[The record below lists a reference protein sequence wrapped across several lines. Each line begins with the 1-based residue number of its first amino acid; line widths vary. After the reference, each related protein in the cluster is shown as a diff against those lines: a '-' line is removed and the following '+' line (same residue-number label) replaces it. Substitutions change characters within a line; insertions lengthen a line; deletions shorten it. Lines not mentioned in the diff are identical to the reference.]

1 MKHYLEYIIFFL
13 VTRLLKLLPMDKS
26 ASLCSFL
33 ARKIGPLIGVTK
45 IARRNLEN
53 IYQDSIDV
61 DQTIDDLWD
70 NFGRYIGEFPF
81 INKLSEEELTKR
93 VTFSGLEKIE
103 DLCQN
108 NQPFMLFLGHQA
120 NWDIVIRKINNIY
133 PKFGIVY
140 RKANNP
146 LVDKEILSE
155 RNNDSNVIM
164 ITKGPSGARGLVR
177 AIKSKMSIAMLVDQ
191 KMNDG
196 IEVPFFGKPAMTA
209 PAIARLALQYNY
221 PIVPCQLIRNGRSSN
236 FEIKIYK
243 PLKIDKTGNT
253 EQDCYNIMKTIN
265 QMLEK
270 WIRQHPGQWFWFHN
284 RWKEK

>member
-26 ASLCSFL
+26 ANLCSFL

-53 IYQDSIDV
+53 IYENSIDI

-93 VTFSGLEKIE
+93 VKFTGLENIE
-103 DLCQN
+103 ELRQN
-108 NQPFMLFLGHQA
+108 NQPFMLFLGHQS

-146 LVDKEILSE
+146 LVDREILSE
-155 RNNDSNVIM
+155 RNNDSDIIM
-164 ITKGPSGARGLVR
+164 IAKGPTGARGLVR

-209 PAIARLALQYNY
+209 PAIAKLALQYNY
-221 PIVPCQLIRNGRSSN
+221 PIVPCQLIRHGRSSN
-236 FEIKIYK
+236 FEIKIHK
-243 PLKIDKTGNT
+243 PLKIKKTGDT
-253 EQDCYNIMKTIN
+253 EKDCYNIMKTIN
-265 QMLEK
+265 LILEK
-270 WIRQHPGQWFWFHN
+270 WIRQRPGQWFWFHN

>member
-1 MKHYLEYIIFFL
+1 MKHYLEYIIFFII
-13 VTRLLKLLPMDKS
+13 TRLLRLLPIDKS
-26 ASLCSFL
+26 AGLCSFL
-33 ARKIGPLIGVTK
+33 ARKIGPLISVTK
-45 IARRNLEN
+45 TARRNLKN
-53 IYQDSIDV
+53 IYGDNINID
-61 DQTIDDLWD
+61 QAIDDLWD

-81 INKLSEEELTKR
+81 INALSEEELTR
-93 VTFSGLEKIE
+93 RITFTGLENIE
-103 DLCQN
+103 NFKQN

-120 NWDIVIRKINNIY
+120 NWDIAIRKINTLY

-155 RNNDSNVIM
+155 RNNSSDVIM
-164 ITKGPSGARGLVR
+164 IAKGTAGAKSLVR

-221 PIVPCQLIRNGRSSN
+221 PIVPCQIIRKGRSSN
-236 FEIKIYK
+236 FELRLYQ
-243 PLKIDKTGNT
+243 PLKIEKTG
-253 EQDCYNIMKTIN
+253 DIKKDSFNIMKTIN
-265 QMLEK
+265 LTLEE

-284 RWKEK
+284 RWKGE

>member
-1 MKHYLEYIIFFL
+1 MKHYLEYIVFFL
-13 VTRLLKLLPMDKS
+13 VTRLLRLLPIDKS
-26 ASLCSFL
+26 AGLCSFL
-33 ARKIGPLIGVTK
+33 ARKIGPLISVTK
-45 IARRNLEN
+45 TARSNLEN
-53 IYQDSIDV
+53 VYGNDINI

-81 INKLSEEELTKR
+81 INALSDEELTR
-93 VTFSGLEKIE
+93 RITFTGLENIE
-103 DLCQN
+103 DFKQN

-120 NWDIVIRKINNIY
+120 NWDIVIRKVNAMY

-146 LVDKEILSE
+146 LVDKEIFSE
-155 RNNDSNVIM
+155 RNDGADVIM
-164 ITKGPSGARGLVR
+164 IAKGIAGAKSLVR

-221 PIVPCQLIRNGRSSN
+221 PIVPCQLIRKGRSSN
-236 FEIKIYK
+236 FELRLHK
-243 PLKIDKTGNT
+243 PLKIKKTGDM
-253 EQDCYNIMKTIN
+253 QKDCFNIMKTIN
-265 QMLEK
+265 LTLEQ

-284 RWKEK
+284 RWKGE

>member
-26 ASLCSFL
+26 ASLCGLL

-53 IYQDSIDV
+53 IYQDNIDV
-61 DQTIDDLWD
+61 DQIIGDLWD

-93 VTFSGLEKIE
+93 VTFTGLEKIE
-103 DLCQN
+103 DLRQN

-133 PKFGIVY
+133 PKFGIIY

-164 ITKGPSGARGLVR
+164 IAKGPSGARGLAR

-209 PAIARLALQYNY
+209 PAIARLALHYNY

-236 FEIKIYK
+236 FEIKIYR

-253 EQDCYNIMKTIN
+253 EQDYYNIMKTIN
-265 QMLEK
+265 KMLEK

>member
-1 MKHYLEYIIFFL
+1 MKHYLEYIVFFL
-13 VTRLLKLLPMDKS
+13 VTRLLRLLPIDKS
-26 ASLCSFL
+26 AGLCSFL
-33 ARKIGPLIGVTK
+33 ARKIGPLISVTK
-45 IARRNLEN
+45 TARSNLEKVYGEN
-53 IYQDSIDV
+53 INI

-81 INKLSEEELTKR
+81 INALSDEELTR
-93 VTFSGLEKIE
+93 RITFTGLENVE
-103 DLCQN
+103 DFKQN

-120 NWDIVIRKINNIY
+120 NWDIVIRKVNAMY

-146 LVDKEILSE
+146 LVDKEIFSE
-155 RNNDSNVIM
+155 RNNGADVIM
-164 ITKGPSGARGLVR
+164 IAKGIAGAKSLVR

-221 PIVPCQLIRNGRSSN
+221 PIVPCQLIRKGRSSN
-236 FEIKIYK
+236 FELRLHK
-243 PLKIDKTGNT
+243 PLKIKKTGDM
-253 EQDCYNIMKTIN
+253 QKDCFNIMKTIN
-265 QMLEK
+265 LTLEQ

-284 RWKEK
+284 RWKGE

>member
-1 MKHYLEYIIFFL
+1 MKHYLEYIVFFL
-13 VTRLLKLLPMDKS
+13 VTRLLRLLPIDKS
-26 ASLCSFL
+26 AGLCSFL
-33 ARKIGPLIGVTK
+33 ARKIGPLISVTK
-45 IARRNLEN
+45 TARSNLEN
-53 IYQDSIDV
+53 VYGNDINI

-81 INKLSEEELTKR
+81 INALSDEELTR
-93 VTFSGLEKIE
+93 RISFTGLENIE
-103 DLCQN
+103 DFKQN

-120 NWDIVIRKINNIY
+120 NWDIVIRKVNAMY

-146 LVDKEILSE
+146 LVDKEIFSE
-155 RNNDSNVIM
+155 RNDGADVIM
-164 ITKGPSGARGLVR
+164 IAKGIAGAKSLVR

-221 PIVPCQLIRNGRSSN
+221 PIVPCQLIRKGRSSN
-236 FEIKIYK
+236 FELRLHK
-243 PLKIDKTGNT
+243 PLKIEKTGDM
-253 EQDCYNIMKTIN
+253 QKDCFNIMKTIN
-265 QMLEK
+265 LTLEQ

-284 RWKEK
+284 RWKG

>member
-1 MKHYLEYIIFFL
+1 MKHYLEYIVFFL
-13 VTRLLKLLPMDKS
+13 VTRLLRLLPIEKS
-26 ASLCSFL
+26 AGLCSFL
-33 ARKIGPLIGVTK
+33 ARKIGPLISVTK
-45 IARRNLEN
+45 TARSNLEN
-53 IYQDSIDV
+53 VYGDNINI

-81 INKLSEEELTKR
+81 INALSDEELTR
-93 VTFSGLEKIE
+93 RITFTGLENIE
-103 DLCQN
+103 DFKQN

-120 NWDIVIRKINNIY
+120 NWDIVIRKVNAMY

-146 LVDKEILSE
+146 LVDKEIFSE
-155 RNNDSNVIM
+155 RNDGADVIM
-164 ITKGPSGARGLVR
+164 IAKGIAGAKSLVR

-221 PIVPCQLIRNGRSSN
+221 PIVPCQLIRKGRSSN
-236 FEIKIYK
+236 FELRLHK
-243 PLKIDKTGNT
+243 PLKIEKTGNM
-253 EQDCYNIMKTIN
+253 QKDCFNIMKTIN
-265 QMLEK
+265 LTLEQ

-284 RWKEK
+284 RWKGE

>member
-13 VTRLLKLLPMDKS
+13 VTRLLRLLPIDKS
-26 ASLCSFL
+26 AGLCSFL

-45 IARRNLEN
+45 TARRNLKN
-53 IYQDSIDV
+53 IYGDNINI

-81 INKLSEEELTKR
+81 INALSDEELTQR
-93 VTFSGLEKIE
+93 ITFTGLENIE
-103 DLCQN
+103 GFKQN

-120 NWDIVIRKINNIY
+120 NWDIAIRKINTLY

-155 RNNDSNVIM
+155 RNNSSDVIM
-164 ITKGPSGARGLVR
+164 IAKGTAGAKNLVR

-221 PIVPCQLIRNGRSSN
+221 PIVPCQIIRKKRSSH
-236 FEIKIYK
+236 FELRLHK
-243 PLKIDKTGNT
+243 PLKIEKTGDM
-253 EQDCYNIMKTIN
+253 QKDCFNIMKTIN
-265 QMLEK
+265 LTLEQ

-284 RWKEK
+284 RWKGE

>member
-13 VTRLLKLLPMDKS
+13 VTRLLRLLPIDKS
-26 ASLCSFL
+26 AGLCSFL

-45 IARRNLEN
+45 TARRNLKN
-53 IYQDSIDV
+53 IYGDSINI

-81 INKLSEEELTKR
+81 INALSDEELSQR
-93 VTFSGLEKIE
+93 ITFTGLENIE
-103 DLCQN
+103 NFKQN

-120 NWDIVIRKINNIY
+120 NWDIVIRKINTLY

-155 RNNDSNVIM
+155 RNNSSDVIM
-164 ITKGPSGARGLVR
+164 IAKGTAGAKNLVR

-221 PIVPCQLIRNGRSSN
+221 PIVPCQIIRKRRSSH
-236 FEIKIYK
+236 FELRLHTPFKIE
-243 PLKIDKTGNT
+243 KTGDM
-253 EQDCYNIMKTIN
+253 QKDCFNIMKTIN
-265 QMLEK
+265 LTLEQ
-270 WIRQHPGQWFWFHN
+270 WIRQYPGQWFWFHN
-284 RWKEK
+284 RWKGE